1 MWSAVWCGVVWCGV
15 VWCGV
20 RALLRTSWFGSPCP
34 VAATNTC
41 SSQVQ
46 LSERKVPERMT
57 YCVCKE
63 KTSLKF
69 AEGITGCIEL
79 LLMKLLEISG

>member
-1 MWSAVWCGVVWCGV
+1 MVWCEGLTPDQLVWK
-15 VWCGV
+15 
-20 RALLRTSWFGSPCP
+20 PCP
-34 VAATNTC
+34 GAATNTC
-41 SSQVQ
+41 SSQVR
-46 LSERKVPERMT
+46 LSKRKVPERMT
-57 YCVCKE
+57 SCVCKE